1 MKHSVL
7 VRSVVS
13 VALISASAFAHANG
27 THEQFVDPAASL
39 SFDGW
44 NELNRNRTGGA
55 LTVEELVAGSGSNV
69 AGSGD
74 AVFTRVSGDHYPAGF
89 GLYGGASTFT
99 FTDTTVDAGATALV
113 FQGIIND
120 FDGQFGGTPLS
131 LTLSYNGGSQAIAG
145 TLVDSA
151 LNGGVSDYFRYTWDL
166 SALGTP
172 VGAYTLT
179 LNAGFSQMLAF
190 QIDQV
195 AAVPEPETYALML
208 SGLGLIA
215 LSVRRRMR
223 GV

>member
-74 AVFTRVSGDHYPAGF
+74 AVFTRVSGDHYPAGNETKVRDYARSISGSKHMLNGVGMIF
-89 GLYGGASTFT
+89 CDDKEVQSIAVQMRLQAESGGGAC
-99 FTDTTVDAGATALV
+99 
-113 FQGIIND
+113 N
-120 FDGQFGGTPLS
+120 
-131 LTLSYNGGSQAIAG
+131 
-145 TLVDSA
+145 
-151 LNGGVSDYFRYTWDL
+151 
-166 SALGTP
+166 
-172 VGAYTLT
+172 
-179 LNAGFSQMLAF
+179 
-190 QIDQV
+190 
-195 AAVPEPETYALML
+195 
-208 SGLGLIA
+208 
-215 LSVRRRMR
+215 
-223 GV
+223 